1 MDYLPF
7 LMLPVAFVLMFLGVQ
22 VAFSMMITAV
32 LFGLVIFGNRVIFQ
46 FIEKI
51 EDISSNFVFA
61 AVPLFVFMG
70 AMLEKSGIADK
81 LFEAIHIWTRR
92 LPGGLALATVLMC
105 IIFAASSGVIGATES
120 VVGLLTIP
128 IMLRYG
134 YDKPLISGTI
144 CAGGSLGTII
154 PPSVVAVVMGPLAN
168 QSVGDLLYGMVFPGL
183 IMGALYL
190 VYIFTLCVVRPSAG
204 PRIPREPGEPSF
216 AAKLWITTRNM
227 VPPVFMIF
235 AVLGSI
241 LLGWASPT
249 EAAAVGAFCS
259 VLLTV
264 LYRNFSW
271 SGLYEALIKTLQIT
285 AMIMTVLL
293 AGTLFTGVFIGGG
306 GINTASLLIA
316 KMALSPWML
325 LGADDAD
332 HLHRRLLPRLDLDRP
347 HLRAAVHAA
356 RDPGGLQPGVV
367 LRPVPD
373 HDPDELS
380 HAADGPGDLLPARG
394 RAAGDHDRSHVSRRR
409 AVHRAAVL
417 HARDRDGLPDARDV
431 AAERDAAIP
440 IGASTR
446 PTDAP
451 GAESIPTYWWRAAA
465 RPVCPRPPDSP
476 FPPRPQHVLC
486 AAASPGARAHRVRLT
501 PIKPAPES
509 R

>member
-1 MDYLPF
+1 LDYLPF

-32 LFGLVIFGNRVIFQ
+32 LFGLAIFGDRVIFQ
-46 FIEKI
+46 FIEKV

-92 LPGGLALATVLMC
+92 LPGGLALATVTMC
-105 IIFAASSGVIGATES
+105 IFFAASSGVIGATES

-183 IMGALYL
+183 IMAGLYL
-190 VYIFTLCVVRPSAG
+190 VYILSLCLVRPEAG
-204 PRIPREPGEPSF
+204 PRIPREPGEPSL
-216 AAKLWITTRNM
+216 AEKVWITTRNM

-249 EAAAVGAFCS
+249 EAAAVGALCS
-259 VLLTV
+259 VLLTM
-264 LYRNFSW
+264 LYRHFTW
-271 SGLYEALIKTLQIT
+271 RGLYDALIKTLQIT
-285 AMIMTVLL
+285 TMIMTVLL

-306 GINTASLLIA
+306 GINTASQLIA
-316 KMALSPWML
+316 RMALSPWML
-325 LGADDAD
+325 LSLMMTIIFIAGFF
-332 HLHRRLLPRLDLDRP
+332 LDWISIVLIFVPLFTPLVIQAGFDP
-347 HLRAAVHAA
+347 VWFCVLFLIMIQTSYLTPPMAPAIFYLRAVAPPEITIGHMY
-356 RDPGGLQPGVV
+356 RGVV
-367 LRPVPD
+367 PFIALQSVTLVIAMAFPRTVTW
-373 HDPDELS
+373 
-380 HAADGPGDLLPARG
+380 LPAVMLQFR
-394 RAAGDHDRSHVSRRR
+394 
-409 AVHRAAVL
+409 
-417 HARDRDGLPDARDV
+417 
-431 AAERDAAIP
+431 
-440 IGASTR
+440 
-446 PTDAP
+446 
-451 GAESIPTYWWRAAA
+451 
-465 RPVCPRPPDSP
+465 
-476 FPPRPQHVLC
+476 
-486 AAASPGARAHRVRLT
+486 
-501 PIKPAPES
+501 
-509 R
+509 

>member
-32 LFGLVIFGNRVIFQ
+32 LFGLAIFGNRVIFQ

-92 LPGGLALATVLMC
+92 LPGGLALATIIMC
-105 IIFAASSGVIGATES
+105 IFFAASSGVIGATES

-168 QSVGDLLYGMVFPGL
+168 QSVGDLLYGMTIPGL
-183 IMGALYL
+183 IMGVLYL
-190 VYIFTLCVVRPSAG
+190 VYIFILCLLRPEAG
-204 PRIPREPGEPSF
+204 PRIPREPDEPSF
-216 AAKLWITTRNM
+216 GAKLWITTRNM

-259 VLLTV
+259 VLLTM
-264 LYRNFSW
+264 LYRNFTW
-271 SGLYEALIKTLQIT
+271 GGLYEALIKTLQIT
-285 AMIMTVLL
+285 TMIMTVLL

-325 LGADDAD
+325 LSLMMLIIFIAGFF
-332 HLHRRLLPRLDLDRP
+332 LDWISIVLIFVPLFTPLVIQAGFDP
-347 HLRAAVHAA
+347 VWFCVLFLIMIQTSYLTPPMAPAIFYLRAVAPAEITIRHMY
-356 RDPGGLQPGVV
+356 RGVV
-367 LRPVPD
+367 PFIALQCFTLVIAMVFPITVTW
-373 HDPDELS
+373 
-380 HAADGPGDLLPARG
+380 LPSVMLNFR
-394 RAAGDHDRSHVSRRR
+394 
-409 AVHRAAVL
+409 
-417 HARDRDGLPDARDV
+417 
-431 AAERDAAIP
+431 
-440 IGASTR
+440 
-446 PTDAP
+446 
-451 GAESIPTYWWRAAA
+451 
-465 RPVCPRPPDSP
+465 
-476 FPPRPQHVLC
+476 
-486 AAASPGARAHRVRLT
+486 
-501 PIKPAPES
+501 
-509 R
+509 

>member
-32 LFGLVIFGNRVIFQ
+32 LFGLAIFGNRVIFQ
-46 FIEKI
+46 FIEKM

-105 IIFAASSGVIGATES
+105 IFFAASSGVIGATES

-134 YDKPLISGTI
+134 YSKPLISGTI

-183 IMGALYL
+183 IMGVLYL
-190 VYIFTLCVVRPSAG
+190 TYIFTLCVIRPQAG

-216 AAKLWITTRNM
+216 GAKLWITTRNM

-271 SGLYEALIKTLQIT
+271 GGLYEALLKTLKIT

-325 LGADDAD
+325 LGLMMLIIFIAGFF
-332 HLHRRLLPRLDLDRP
+332 LDWISIVLIFVPLFTPLVIQAGFDP
-347 HLRAAVHAA
+347 VWFCVLFLIMIQTSYLTPPMAPAIFYLRAVAPQEITIVHMY
-356 RDPGGLQPGVV
+356 RGVV
-367 LRPVPD
+367 PFIALQCFTLVIVLVFPILVTW
-373 HDPDELS
+373 
-380 HAADGPGDLLPARG
+380 LPTVMLQFR
-394 RAAGDHDRSHVSRRR
+394 
-409 AVHRAAVL
+409 
-417 HARDRDGLPDARDV
+417 
-431 AAERDAAIP
+431 
-440 IGASTR
+440 
-446 PTDAP
+446 
-451 GAESIPTYWWRAAA
+451 
-465 RPVCPRPPDSP
+465 
-476 FPPRPQHVLC
+476 
-486 AAASPGARAHRVRLT
+486 
-501 PIKPAPES
+501 
-509 R
+509 